1 MAHRKLGDYELSSER
16 RKDDGLLRGLGSFIW
31 VKFALEQSVII
42 SEMQAMSMICLIVV
56 VGEVNYLQIP
66 FSGAASVW
74 GRQEETR
81 EVRQS

>member
-16 RKDDGLLRGLGSFIW
+16 RKDDGLLRGLGEFYF

-66 FSGAASVW
+66 FSGAASK
-74 GRQEETR
+74 
-81 EVRQS
+81 VRQS

>member
-16 RKDDGLLRGLGSFIW
+16 RKDDGLLSGLGEFYFW
-31 VKFALEQSVII
+31 VKFALEQVII
-42 SEMQAMSMICLIVV
+42 SEMRAMSMICLIVV
-56 VGEVNYLQIP
+56 LGEVNYLQIP